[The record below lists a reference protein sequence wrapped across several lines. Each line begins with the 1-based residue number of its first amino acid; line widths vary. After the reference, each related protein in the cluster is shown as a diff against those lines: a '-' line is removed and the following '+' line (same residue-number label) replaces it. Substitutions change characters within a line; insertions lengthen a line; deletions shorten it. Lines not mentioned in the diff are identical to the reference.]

1 MKDYKLPLEVNGKTY
16 TLMFDLNVMQAIQEE
31 YGSIK
36 AWGDKVED
44 NEEDGMDAKAV
55 IFGFREML
63 NEGIDADNEGKQPEE
78 QQPEL
83 TLKQVGRIVTNLGI
97 GDAAGKIQELVVQS
111 TKDDNP
117 KNESSTKTKT
127 Q

>member
-1 MKDYKLPLEVNGKTY
+1 MKDYKLPLEVDGKQY
-16 TLMFDLNVMQAIQEE
+16 TLMFDLNVMQAIQNE

-44 NEEDGMDAKAV
+44 SEDGMDAKAV
-55 IFGFREML
+55 IFGFREMI
-63 NEGIDADNEGKQPEE
+63 NEGIDADNEGKAAAD

-83 TLKQVGRIVTNLGI
+83 SLRAVGRLVTNLGI
-97 GDAAGKIQELVVQS
+97 SDAAGKIQQLVVQS
-111 TKDDNP
+111 TKDDHP
-117 KNESSTKTKT
+117 KNASSTKTKT

>member
-1 MKDYKLPLEVNGKTY
+1 MKDYKLPLEVEGVTY
-16 TLMFDLNVMQAIQEE
+16 TLMFDINVMQAIQEE

-44 NEEDGMDAKAV
+44 SDDGMDAKAV

-63 NEGIDADNEGKQPEE
+63 NEGIDAENEGKSADE
-78 QQPEL
+78 QRPEL
-83 TLKQVGRIVTNLGI
+83 SLRQVGRLVTKMGLT
-97 GDAAGKIQELVVQS
+97 DASGKIQELVIQS

-117 KNESSTKTKT
+117 KNASSTKTKT

>member
-1 MKDYKLPLEVNGKTY
+1 MKDYKLPLEVDGKTY
-16 TLMFDLNVMQAIQEE
+16 TLMFDLNVMQAIQDE

-44 NEEDGMDAKAV
+44 SEDGMDAKAV
-55 IFGFREML
+55 IFGFREMI
-63 NEGIDADNEGKQPEE
+63 NEGIDANNEGKALADQE
-78 QQPEL
+78 PEL
-83 TLKQVGRIVTNLGI
+83 SLRAVGRLVTNLGI
-97 GDAAGKIQELVVQS
+97 GDAAGKIQQLVVQS
-111 TKDDNP
+111 TKDDHP